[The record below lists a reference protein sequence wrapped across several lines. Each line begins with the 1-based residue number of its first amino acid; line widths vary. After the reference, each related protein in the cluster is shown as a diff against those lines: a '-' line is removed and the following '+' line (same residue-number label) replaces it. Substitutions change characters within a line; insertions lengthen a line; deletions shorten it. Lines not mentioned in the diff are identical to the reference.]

1 MKKFFAALIAVLAC
15 SACLLS
21 ACGNDGLF
29 TFVSVRMKGN
39 GDGTVTAVA
48 QNEFALGGAEMPVT
62 LFLYTSESYETDV
75 AKMTL
80 LKSVESGGLKISEK
94 ANITLKV
101 ESESYFCAR
110 IEYEL
115 DGEPQFIQSDTIYYD
130 LQGNRSAPR

>member
-1 MKKFFAALIAVLAC
+1 MKKFFATLIAVLAC

-80 LKSVESGGLKISEK
+80 LKSVES
-94 ANITLKV
+94 
-101 ESESYFCAR
+101 ESYFCAR